1 MNGPAADKLRPHP
14 DVVSQ
19 RLGDSGVLIDL
30 RTGRM
35 FELNSTGIRV
45 WELVSEGCSAGDLAP
60 RLQQEF
66 TGDPDRLRAEVTA
79 LVDELAREG
88 LLYAERRD

>member
-1 MNGPAADKLRPHP
+1 MNEPAADRLRPHP

-35 FELNSTGIRV
+35 FELNATGLRV
-45 WELVSEGCSAGDLAP
+45 WELVNDGCPAADLAD
-60 RLQQEF
+60 RLRQEF
-66 TGDPDRLRAEVTA
+66 TGDPDRLRDEVTA
-79 LVDELAREG
+79 LVDELVPQGR
-88 LLYAERRD
+88 LTIIL